1 MKDISLSSADLGGQ
15 DVRSP
20 LRQRGNRS
28 TRIPEILEASIRV
41 FASEGNIGFTQR
53 RVAAEAQIRLGT
65 LQHYFGSR
73 DTLLLATI
81 EEVARRYLEQYH
93 SLSANTALSPWARL
107 EAILDD
113 VFDALTA
120 SDNVV
125 SPFAFEC
132 WCLAERQPAVREL
145 MVKVS
150 KEFQALFSGLVS
162 QINIALP
169 AEECRLRGA
178 LLYSH
183 WEGLI
188 VFLRRSGST
197 GFDTA
202 AFRTATKVVW
212 KAMSVAPQ

>member
-15 DVRSP
+15 DARSP
-20 LRQRGNRS
+20 LRQRGNRT

-81 EEVARRYLEQYH
+81 EEVARRYLEQYR

-132 WCLAERQPAVREL
+132 WCLAEHQPAVREL

-150 KEFQALFSGLVS
+150 KEFQALFSGLVG

-197 GFDTA
+197 GFDAA
-202 AFRTATKVVW
+202 AFCTATKVVW

>member
-15 DVRSP
+15 DGRSP
-20 LRQRGNRS
+20 LRQRGNRT
-28 TRIPEILEASIRV
+28 TRIPEIIEASIRV

-81 EEVARRYLEQYH
+81 EEVARRYLEQYR

-132 WCLAERQPAVREL
+132 WCLAEHQPAVREL

-197 GFDTA
+197 GFDAA

>member
-1 MKDISLSSADLGGQ
+1 MKEITLSSAELGGRDAQ
-15 DVRSP
+15 SP
-20 LRQRGNRS
+20 VRQRGNRS
-28 TRIPEILEASIRV
+28 TRIPEILEAAIRV
-41 FASEGNIGFTQR
+41 FASEGNVGFTQR

-73 DTLLLATI
+73 DALLLATI
-81 EEVARRYLEQYH
+81 EEVARRYLDQYR
-93 SLSANTALSPWARL
+93 SLSSDSTLSPSARL
-107 EAILDD
+107 DAVLDD
-113 VFDALTA
+113 VFDALT
-120 SDNVV
+120 DTHNVI

-132 WCLAERQPAVREL
+132 WCLAEHQAAVREL

-150 KEFQALFSGLVS
+150 REFQALFSGLVA
-162 QINIALP
+162 QINGALP
-169 AEECRLRGA
+169 PEECRLRGA

-188 VFLRRSGST
+188 VFLRRAGPG
-197 GFDTA
+197 GFDVA